1 MPGQINIPLQ
11 HPTCWY
17 WQNYKSTCS
26 TPPAHLCFCCL
37 LQTYNIR
44 FLSYCPPTFQ
54 LSFPEIPPRM
64 LKNPRKNYALG
75 VNERK
80 I

>member
-17 WQNYKSTCS
+17 WQNNNSTCHTS
-26 TPPAHLCFCCL
+26 PVHPCFHC
-37 LQTYNIR
+37 LQTYNVMC
-44 FLSYCPPTFQ
+44 LSYCPPDFQ
-54 LSFPEIPPRM
+54 LSFPEVPLRM
-64 LKNPRKNYALG
+64 FKNSRKNYALG
-75 VNERK
+75 VNGRK